1 MIVKIIYVMHKDTYI
16 QALIKEQAFFEI
28 HQEEVLGSS
37 MEVFKNRPRSL
48 VDFLELSENHG
59 EQPYLIYQGQTISFA
74 KHLDLVKKVAHILQ
88 YDYGVEPGDRVAIY
102 AANCPHWIIFFWA
115 TISIGGIACGLNGW
129 WKGTEALKAIEDANP
144 KLIAADQK
152 RFDRINQQVNHPA
165 LIFENLDLTQ
175 DSPAIESFIRLPE
188 DECACLLYTSG
199 TTGAPKGVMT
209 SHRSMIANS
218 TLQMLQGAAVS
229 QDSGSKGIDWAR
241 HKPTS
246 LLTSPLFHVSGLSA
260 GAVTSLFA
268 GSTTLVYDGRFS
280 AQKILD
286 LISKFNATSWGGA
299 VPTALKR
306 VLDAAE
312 ASNITLDSIL
322 VVGGG
327 GAPMPP
333 ALIERTK
340 ITFPNSKYSFGY
352 GYGLTESG
360 AITIINWGDS
370 LQKNPSSPGQA
381 MPTIHIEI
389 RDEEGQVIKED
400 HQEGE
405 IFVRSPSVMLGYF
418 NNLEATNESL
428 LEDRWLKTGDFGY
441 QEGHLFFISSRRTD
455 LILRGAEN
463 VYPQEIE
470 IILDL
475 HPMVEESAVI
485 GLPHDDLGQEV
496 AAVVRGTNPS
506 LSEQDL
512 SNWVA
517 TQLADFKVPSKWIFS
532 DHLLPRNASGKL
544 MKHVLI
550 DASKNTMVDENE

>member
-1 MIVKIIYVMHKDTYI
+1 MHKDTYI

-333 ALIERTK
+333 ALL
-340 ITFPNSKYSFGY
+340 SKE
-352 GYGLTESG
+352 L
-360 AITIINWGDS
+360 
-370 LQKNPSSPGQA
+370 
-381 MPTIHIEI
+381 
-389 RDEEGQVIKED
+389 R
-400 HQEGE
+400 
-405 IFVRSPSVMLGYF
+405 
-418 NNLEATNESL
+418 L
-428 LEDRWLKTGDFGY
+428 LF
-441 QEGHLFFISSRRTD
+441 
-455 LILRGAEN
+455 LILNTAL
-463 VYPQEIE
+463 V
-470 IILDL
+470 
-475 HPMVEESAVI
+475 MVTV
-485 GLPHDDLGQEV
+485 
-496 AAVVRGTNPS
+496 
-506 LSEQDL
+506 
-512 SNWVA
+512 
-517 TQLADFKVPSKWIFS
+517 
-532 DHLLPRNASGKL
+532 
-544 MKHVLI
+544 
-550 DASKNTMVDENE
+550 

>member
-1 MIVKIIYVMHKDTYI
+1 MHKDTYI

-152 RFDRINQQVNHPA
+152 RFHRINQQVNHPA

-175 DSPAIESFIRLPE
+175 NSPAIESFIRLPE

-532 DHLLPRNASGKL
+532 DHPLPRNASGKL